1 MGAWFRSCSTVC
13 GPLSQTV
20 VEGPRES
27 EKSKPNVHMHW
38 HTEVWWEK
46 REALNDNEEKDE
58 EKTRRFLLFTL
69 PRQHWNGL
77 TDQNTIPNYYLN
89 PVQHCLVSGYW
100 EKLRSG
106 CIKNQA
112 AKIWKMKVIHQIKM
126 ATKKNGSTERFG
138 KCVRGFA
145 SYEILSNDR
154 FSFDVIH
161 SRTNRAYFL
170 SYGATER
177 LSGFSLSL
185 SLSRSVFFVASVL
198 IVSRSFV
205 TKRNGSS
212 LFLKE
217 KSNHWSRTN
226 EQQEQLKNRLP
237 LL

>member
-126 ATKKNGSTERFG
+126 ATKKKRKHWKIWEMCTGICKLWNSFEWSFFIWCNAFAHKSSLLSFVWSHWTIVRF
-138 KCVRGFA
+138 
-145 SYEILSNDR
+145 
-154 FSFDVIH
+154 
-161 SRTNRAYFL
+161 
-170 SYGATER
+170 
-177 LSGFSLSL
+177 FSLSL
-185 SLSRSVFFVASVL
+185 SICVFCCFRSNCLSFIRY
-198 IVSRSFV
+198 
-205 TKRNGSS
+205 
-212 LFLKE
+212 
-217 KSNHWSRTN
+217 
-226 EQQEQLKNRLP
+226 
-237 LL
+237 